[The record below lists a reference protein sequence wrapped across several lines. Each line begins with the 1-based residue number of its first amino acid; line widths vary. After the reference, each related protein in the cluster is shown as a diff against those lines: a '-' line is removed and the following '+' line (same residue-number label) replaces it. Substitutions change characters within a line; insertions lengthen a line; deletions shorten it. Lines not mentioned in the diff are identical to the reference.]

1 MIYEVDGDIL
11 LSSAQAIAHGI
22 APNDPMDTGL
32 ARSLHEKYPSMH
44 KDFHHWCHQSHPKP
58 GNAWVWRGVSGT
70 SIINLITQDGGY
82 DRGSR
87 PGKATLK
94 HVRDSLKELVKIVK
108 KESITSLA
116 VPRVATGKGG
126 LDWASVKPIIEERL
140 KGLDIPVYLYSTYH
154 EGKKADEPQD

>member
-1 MIYEVDGDIL
+1 MIYEVEGDIL

-32 ARSLHEKYPSMH
+32 ARSLHEKFPSMH
-44 KDFHHWCHQSHPKP
+44 KDFHHWCHQSHPKS
-58 GNAWVWRGVSGT
+58 GKAWIWRGVSGT
-70 SIINLITQDGGY
+70 RIINLITQDGGY

-126 LDWASVKPIIEERL
+126 LHWEAVKPIIEEKL
-140 KGLDIPVYLYSTYH
+140 KDLDIPVYLYSTFD
-154 EGKKADEPQD
+154 EGKKAKEPQG